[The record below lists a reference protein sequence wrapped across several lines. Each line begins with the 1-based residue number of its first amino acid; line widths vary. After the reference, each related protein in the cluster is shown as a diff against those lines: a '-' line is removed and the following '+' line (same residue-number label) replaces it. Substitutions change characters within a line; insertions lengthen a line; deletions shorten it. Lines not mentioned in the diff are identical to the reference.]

1 MPEMSPFG
9 WFHTIMGMAA
19 LISGAYTIVRYK
31 IIESKNTSAKI
42 FLLTTVITSVSA
54 LMIYKQGSFGIAH
67 LLAVVALLAVAGGM
81 MMEKRLIFGWLCP
94 YFQAISYS
102 ALFLFHLIPA
112 ITDALRRLPV
122 HDPIAKSFEDP
133 LILSFYLAFL
143 VSYIILVIAQM
154 AWIKNNK
161 IV

>member
-1 MPEMSPFG
+1 
-9 WFHTIMGMAA
+9 
-19 LISGAYTIVRYK
+19 
-31 IIESKNTSAKI
+31 
-42 FLLTTVITSVSA
+42 
-54 LMIYKQGSFGIAH
+54 MIYKQGSFGVAH
-67 LLAVVALLAVAGGM
+67 MLAVVALIAVAGGM

-122 HDPIAKSFEDP
+122 DDPIAKSFEDP

-154 AWIKNNK
+154 MWIKNNK

>member
-19 LISGAYTIVRYK
+19 LLSGAYSILRYK
-31 IIESKNTSAKI
+31 IIASENASAKI

-67 LLAVVALLAVAGGM
+67 MLAVVALIAVVGGM
-81 MMEKRLIFGWLCP
+81 MMERRLIFGWLCP

-102 ALFLFHLIPA
+102 ALFLFHMIPA
-112 ITDALRRLPV
+112 ITDGLRRLPV
-122 HDPIAKSFEDP
+122 DDPIAKSFEDP
-133 LILSFYLAFL
+133 LILGFYVLFLAA
-143 VSYIILVIAQM
+143 YIVGVIAQM
-154 AWIKNNK
+154 FWIKKNK
-161 IV
+161 LV

>member
-9 WFHTIMGMAA
+9 WFHTIMGIAA
-19 LISGAYTIVRYK
+19 LLSGAYSIIKYK
-31 IIESKNTSAKI
+31 ILESKNNSAKI

-54 LMIYKQGSFGIAH
+54 LMIYKQGSFGVAH
-67 LLAVVALLAVAGGM
+67 MLAVVALVAVAGGM

-102 ALFLFHLIPA
+102 ALFLFHMIPA
-112 ITDALRRLPV
+112 ITDGLRRLPV
-122 HDPIAKSFEDP
+122 NDPIAESFEDP
-133 LILSFYLAFL
+133 LILGFYVAFL
-143 VSYIILVIAQM
+143 AAYIIGVFAQM
-154 AWIKNNK
+154 VWIKKNK